1 LQQNAVLLA
10 IAVTVAHRSR
20 FGANTKGTELELG
33 SIAAS
38 EFTNRCQECAHDNA
52 MGARFCVA
60 CGANLEVACA
70 SCGHLCPPSSH
81 FCGWC
86 GAPRTEVT
94 RANESV
100 AERKQATVL
109 FADIVGSTELI
120 GGLDAEAARD
130 RLEPSVRAMVRAVR
144 RFDGTVLRTLGDGLK
159 AAFGVPH
166 AQEGHALL
174 ACRAALAMQEAVA
187 ALPNPTNVRLGLHSG
202 EVIAG
207 TLDTGS
213 AVEQEAQ
220 GMTVHL
226 ASRIEQV
233 AEAGTIFISADTWS
247 LVETYCDGTSIGIR
261 SLRGIPEPV
270 EIYRLNGLR
279 PMINSDHFRSGGLTK
294 LHGRE
299 AELELLQQALHDA
312 GHGDAGQGDA
322 GVIGISGPP
331 GVGKSRLCFEFG
343 EWCRRRRVPV
353 LEARAHVLGQATPL
367 LPMVELLRA
376 SLRIT
381 PEMEPEEARQ
391 RIAERLWELD
401 PSLADGLPLLA
412 EFLNVADPDVPLP
425 SLDPRTRQARLR
437 EIITRM
443 IKAGGRR
450 PGVIIVEDLH
460 WLDEASR
467 ESVEYLVEELRGTK
481 IFLVVT
487 FRPPLSLPWSTQ
499 TKYRELRLAEL
510 AAGDMRQVVR
520 DLMGDA
526 PALDQAVA
534 RVADQ
539 SGGNPFFA
547 HELVLSLAQSGVLV
561 GSRGQYRLGPSGWD
575 NPALPATVEAVVGAR
590 IDRLGEPQK
599 QLLQIGAV
607 VGKEFPLEVVRA
619 VANIAESALQ
629 PLLDQLCAA
638 ELIQPCTTPAGAS
651 FAFRHPLIQEVG
663 YAMQLRSRRTPL
675 HAAVADVI
683 GRFDWGMR
691 DESAGLLAHH
701 YEASGQM
708 LEAAM
713 HLQRAARW
721 IGRTNSARALAD
733 WKKVRRLMQDQPR
746 SRDNDQL
753 RALAGG
759 QVLSFGW
766 REGMTA
772 EEAKLYAEEALGFAR
787 EVGDRQHEL
796 SLLGSYGR
804 IMAAAG
810 KADDYVRLVRE
821 ALALTEPGAN
831 PEIDLLLNGLLCQ
844 AYSRAG
850 LLREALEANDAALA
864 VIEAPGDPNAGA
876 VLGHSVEHRVGF
888 NVAHWV
894 SCLRPGLL
902 IGLGRWDEADLWL
915 ARLMQIEDDR
925 IEPIIQYIPHLAAVE
940 LAWHRGNTASAKW
953 HAAEVVRYAEQSAIP
968 FVLVS
973 ALHCQGL
980 SMAAEGDLGTTE
992 QHFLVALEMA
1002 RQRGAGLDK
1011 EARLLA
1017 QLAETH
1023 LRAGEAVRA
1032 GNTAADAIVIAR
1044 RRTDRYAECHAAIV
1058 GGMALAVG
1066 GRIDGPGEAAELLGE
1081 ADKLVAL
1088 TGAAVFRSLLERAQ
1102 LLVDT
1107 GKLLWS

>member
-1 LQQNAVLLA
+1 
-10 IAVTVAHRSR
+10 
-20 FGANTKGTELELG
+20 
-33 SIAAS
+33 
-38 EFTNRCQECAHDNA
+38 
-52 MGARFCVA
+52 
-60 CGANLEVACA
+60 
-70 SCGHLCPPSSH
+70 
-81 FCGWC
+81 
-86 GAPRTEVT
+86 
-94 RANESV
+94 
-100 AERKQATVL
+100 
-109 FADIVGSTELI
+109 
-120 GGLDAEAARD
+120 
-130 RLEPSVRAMVRAVR
+130 
-144 RFDGTVLRTLGDGLK
+144 
-159 AAFGVPH
+159 
-166 AQEGHALL
+166 
-174 ACRAALAMQEAVA
+174 
-187 ALPNPTNVRLGLHSG
+187 
-202 EVIAG
+202 
-207 TLDTGS
+207 
-213 AVEQEAQ
+213 
-220 GMTVHL
+220 
-226 ASRIEQV
+226 
-233 AEAGTIFISADTWS
+233 
-247 LVETYCDGTSIGIR
+247 
-261 SLRGIPEPV
+261 
-270 EIYRLNGLR
+270 
-279 PMINSDHFRSGGLTK
+279 
-294 LHGRE
+294 
-299 AELELLQQALHDA
+299 
-312 GHGDAGQGDA
+312 
-322 GVIGISGPP
+322 
-331 GVGKSRLCFEFG
+331 
-343 EWCRRRRVPV
+343 
-353 LEARAHVLGQATPL
+353 
-367 LPMVELLRA
+367 
-376 SLRIT
+376 
-381 PEMEPEEARQ
+381 
-391 RIAERLWELD
+391 
-401 PSLADGLPLLA
+401 
-412 EFLNVADPDVPLP
+412 
-425 SLDPRTRQARLR
+425 
-437 EIITRM
+437 
-443 IKAGGRR
+443 
-450 PGVIIVEDLH
+450 
-460 WLDEASR
+460 
-467 ESVEYLVEELRGTK
+467 
-481 IFLVVT
+481 
-487 FRPPLSLPWSTQ
+487 
-499 TKYRELRLAEL
+499 
-510 AAGDMRQVVR
+510 
-520 DLMGDA
+520 
-526 PALDQAVA
+526 
-534 RVADQ
+534 
-539 SGGNPFFA
+539 
-547 HELVLSLAQSGVLV
+547 
-561 GSRGQYRLGPSGWD
+561 
-575 NPALPATVEAVVGAR
+575 
-590 IDRLGEPQK
+590 
-599 QLLQIGAV
+599 
-607 VGKEFPLEVVRA
+607 
-619 VANIAESALQ
+619 
-629 PLLDQLCAA
+629 LLDQLCAA

-992 QHFLVALEMA
+992 QHFLVALDMA